1 MAKTAAAIISVANQ
15 PSTFSL
21 VVMTNGPMISGRTAI
36 NIITTMIGTEM
47 TPLMTALQ
55 YNALI
60 GSIYVKPSAMPI
72 NVEIAMMA

>member
-15 PSTFSL
+15 PSTFNL
-21 VVMTNGPMISGRTAI
+21 VVITNWPIISGRTAI

-47 TPLMTALQ
+47 TPLITALQ

-60 GSIYVKPSAMPI
+60 GSIDVKPSAMPI
-72 NVEIAMMA
+72 NIEIAMTA